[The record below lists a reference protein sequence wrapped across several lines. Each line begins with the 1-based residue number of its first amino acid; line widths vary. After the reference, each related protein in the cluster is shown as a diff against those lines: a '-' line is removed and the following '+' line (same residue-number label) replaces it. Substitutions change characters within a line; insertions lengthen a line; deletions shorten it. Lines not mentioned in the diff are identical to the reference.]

1 MANAFALST
10 LAAPEWPAE
19 VVIERAAAFGYDAL
33 EWRGGPDGH
42 VPPSLS
48 AAQLAALARRQ
59 HAAGLT
65 ALAVTAYSSFVA
77 DDVNVRQ
84 ANLDDLRRHCDT
96 AAALGAPFVRAY
108 EEELPPGV
116 RPEALYDRIAEGLA
130 AAAEYAQR
138 VGVAIALEPHA
149 DFARSAVAAPILE
162 RVPPPALRVIWDVG
176 NAYATGEDP
185 AETRG
190 RLRARLAYV
199 QVKDGTGHGDAWRL
213 TDVGQG
219 AVPLAWA
226 IQSLVADGYAGAFSV
241 EWERAWHP
249 ELAPAEVALPAALK
263 VLKAWA
269 GQ

>member
-1 MANAFALST
+1 MPNAFAFST

-59 HAAGLT
+59 RDAGLT

-77 DDVNVRQ
+77 DDAAVRR

-96 AAALGAPFVRAY
+96 AAALGAQFVRAY
-108 EEELPPGV
+108 EEALPPGA
-116 RPEALYDRIAEGLA
+116 RPEALYDRLAEGLA

-138 VGVAIALEPHA
+138 VGVALALEPHA
-149 DFARSAVAAPILE
+149 DFARSAVAAPLLE
-162 RVPPPALRVIWDVG
+162 RVPHPALRVIWDVG
-176 NAYATGEDP
+176 NAYAAGEHP
-185 AETRG
+185 AETRR

-199 QVKDGTGHGDAWRL
+199 QLKDGMGRGAAWHL
-213 TDVGQG
+213 TDLGQG

-226 IQSLVADGYAGAFSV
+226 VWSLIEDGYTGAFSV

-249 ELAPAEVALPAALK
+249 ELAAAEVALPAALT
-263 VLKAWA
+263 VLKRWA
-269 GQ
+269 KQ